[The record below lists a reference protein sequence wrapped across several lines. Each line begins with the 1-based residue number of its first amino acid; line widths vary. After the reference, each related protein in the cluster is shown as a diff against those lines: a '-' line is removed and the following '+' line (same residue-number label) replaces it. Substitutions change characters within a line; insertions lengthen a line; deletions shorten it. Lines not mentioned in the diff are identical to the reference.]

1 MSDVVELVIHLNS
14 YKHVMEQLQCEETH
28 IDNTSIDSH
37 GVVRKRF
44 SLTIQVYFESFL
56 LQA

>member
-1 MSDVVELVIHLNS
+1 
-14 YKHVMEQLQCEETH
+14 MEQLQCEETH